1 MARLREFD
9 DRKALETVRDLF
21 WQKGY
26 EGTSYADLSAA
37 TGLGRGSLY
46 AAFGDKQALYRKALT
61 LYIDEEVQAAV
72 ALLEDV
78 TQSGADR
85 IKAYLDLVVDAAG
98 VQQDRR
104 GCFLCNA
111 AIDMASDDSEAGSM
125 VQGAMNAMRDALLQ
139 ALKDCEVQDKAA
151 AAEHLLAVYAGMRT
165 MARAGLGTA
174 QLKHA
179 RDAALSSL
187 T

>member
-9 DRKALETVRDLF
+9 DKKALETVRDLF

-46 AAFGDKQALYRKALT
+46 AAFGDKRALYQKALT
-61 LYIDEEVQAAV
+61 LYIDEEVQTAV
-72 ALLEDV
+72 ALLEGAG
-78 TQSGADR
+78 QSGIDR

-98 VQQDRR
+98 VRQDRR

-111 AIDMASDDSEAGSM
+111 AIDMASDDPETGAM
-125 VQGAMNAMRDALLQ
+125 VQGAMNAMRDALLLALAACDVPDQ
-139 ALKDCEVQDKAA
+139 AAS
-151 AAEHLLAVYAGMRT
+151 AEHLLAVYAGMRT
-165 MARAGLGTA
+165 MARAGLDTA

-179 RDAALSSL
+179 RDAALGSL
-187 T
+187 I

>member
-46 AAFGDKQALYRKALT
+46 AAYGDKHALYRKALT

-72 ALLEDV
+72 AILEGAE
-78 TQSGADR
+78 QSGADR
-85 IKAYLDLVVDAAG
+85 IRAYLDLVVDAAG

-111 AIDMASDDSEAGSM
+111 AIDMASDDPETGVM
-125 VQGAMNAMRDALLQ
+125 VREAMNAMRDALRQ
-139 ALKDCEVQDKAA
+139 ALEDCEVPDKAA

-165 MARAGLGTA
+165 MARAGLDIT
-174 QLKHA
+174 QLKRA
-179 RDAALSSL
+179 RDAALNV
-187 T
+187 

>member
-9 DRKALETVRDLF
+9 DKKALETVRDLF

-26 EGTSYADLSAA
+26 EGTSYADLSTA

-85 IKAYLDLVVDAAG
+85 IKAYLDLVVEAAG
-98 VQQDRR
+98 VRQDRR

-111 AIDMASDDSEAGSM
+111 AIDMASDDPETGAM
-125 VQGAMNAMRDALLQ
+125 VREAMNAMRDALL
-139 ALKDCEVQDKAA
+139 LVLEGSGVPDKTA

-165 MARAGLGTA
+165 MAHAGLSIN
-174 QLKHA
+174 QLEYA
-179 RDAALSSL
+179 RDAALNSL

>member
-9 DRKALETVRDLF
+9 ERKALETVRDLF

-61 LYIDEEVQAAV
+61 LYIDEEVQTAV
-72 ALLEDV
+72 AILKDAK
-78 TQSGADR
+78 QSAAHR
-85 IKAYLDLVVDAAG
+85 IRAYLDLVVDAAG
-98 VQQDRR
+98 LRQDRR

-111 AIDMASDDSEAGSM
+111 AIDMASDDPETGAM
-125 VQGAMNAMRDALLQ
+125 VQGAMKDMRDALLQ
-139 ALKDCEVQDKAA
+139 ALEGSEVPDKAA
-151 AAEHLLAVYAGMRT
+151 SAEHLLAVYAGMRT
-165 MARAGLGTA
+165 MARAGLGIN
-174 QLKHA
+174 QLKRA
-179 RDAALSSL
+179 RDAALNSL